1 MPKHQEHAAFFFET
15 LAGWLANSAEK
26 DPKRPLG
33 SLSSFDID
41 YIYVCNPRTV
51 SEGYASA
58 AMVFYNLVQRG
69 LPTRMPFSLEKVFNE
84 VFDIFEEYEYLGGL
98 YHRPNNNLESKRE
111 HLIRA
116 LHVVDPRITLQD
128 LKNDYEYSWEQLD
141 STYEEDFYFQIL
153 GSMSG
158 PSPWLAQFI
167 ETQREL
173 SEIINQHSRN
183 ERLER
188 NFTEQRCDFTL
199 EFPALIDG
207 KKGII
212 IEVDG
217 PHHHADPQ
225 KRLDQARDEAAKNA
239 HWVDTIRIPVEEW
252 GNKERYLRPLQQ
264 IIRTPYFQTVARN
277 YQDPLYASEDGLR
290 ALQIMLAPIQIAR
303 IQKTLLNLI
312 LKGHLNP
319 EEPIWKI
326 CVIERDIPGSSLAL
340 HDLWRQIHHYSELI
354 ESPINL
360 PELEISVYTTK
371 DFKDAELHVVSPEIP
386 VEISEILKD
395 DTQYDIVID
404 SSVLARTR
412 TWELVEFSNKP
423 TNYIVLTST
432 RSITSNRKFQ
442 TGEPVRFR
450 QLSVR
455 DAQGNYTENEKL
467 KTHLEVFLLDI
478 FRKKALR
485 RGQLPILNRAL
496 RQESVIGL
504 LPTGGGKSLTYQLST
519 LLQPGIALIIDPI
532 KSLMRDQV
540 NSLTKNHIDC
550 GDFVNSSLKREEKEI
565 AHQRLIDGD
574 ILFFFMSPERLLIPD
589 FRGVLESMHEK
600 KNYFTYC
607 IIDEAH
613 CVSEW
618 GHDFRTS
625 YLFLGKNATRF
636 AKTFTGEPIS
646 LFGLTATASYDVLA
660 DIQRELSGD
669 IDNIDNILSD
679 EAVVRFESFNRPEM
693 QYEVRRVSIST
704 DSLPPDEWKIK
715 GELGNRKHSEILSIL
730 EGIPQ
735 RLQELN
741 EDPESVY
748 IPITDNHISEE
759 EREQLYQQ
767 IHIDEFN
774 PEQFWRSTNE
784 NAGIV
789 FCPHRSWYF
798 GVTDKYKPKAKFHN
812 GVADSITGN
821 LPHSSISVGT
831 FMGVDQDA
839 STESNQEAD
848 NQRFQDEF
856 INNELN
862 LMVCTKAFGM
872 GIDKP
877 NVRLAVH
884 LNYPQ
889 SLESY
894 VQEAG
899 RIGRDGKMALSCIV
913 YNDQDF
919 VVQSTPQDRS
929 LVNYDRQILN
939 DFYGKSFPGEQKEK
953 WNLAELLRGI
963 ELPPHGNVDDL
974 AGFMLEE
981 RGLELHLNVQTNQQ
995 GTNPYLRVKSAEY
1008 QSVGILFL
1016 ETLDPSIR
1024 YSDVPETEARQILDS
1039 VKSAIMHLK
1048 PEDENSHTWLS
1059 QAGRAERGVGIE
1071 QLLED
1076 MEEGE
1081 ERALVLFFTNNTRQY
1096 DDRVRQ
1102 ILDGRFG
1109 GRADKLLDQYKY
1121 TSSID
1126 DYLNKLTNL
1135 SDEEADGI
1143 RQCFYR
1149 TRTKHDT
1156 EKSLYRLA
1164 LVGVV
1169 SDFDT
1174 DYLHRTFTV
1183 TIVKRSDQD
1192 YQRILRSYIRRYYS
1206 EAKTKR
1212 IVAGI
1217 QDRPGENFIQK
1228 SLNFII
1234 GFLYTEI
1241 AQKRWKA
1248 IDAVEEACKVGA
1260 TQGNGPM
1267 KEYIDVYFNSK
1278 YGRTGYSYEVEGE
1291 EKNGSL
1297 LDRTDEGRESSIEIV
1312 WEFIH
1317 IATEWDTSGAELVN
1331 LKHLRGAC
1339 IRFLTSNPKNGALL
1353 LLKAFCTLILEEERI
1368 QESVLIREA
1377 TVDIAQGFEFLRDD
1391 EDVMMTSIVEMI
1403 EDYFELLNVTAS
1415 REGLIRMLDDI
1426 REYQLAQTNRRW
1438 LETFN
1443 NKFLVNY
1450 E

>member
-1 MPKHQEHAAFFFET
+1 MNQEQAGYFLESVSEWINSSSDINPKKLIQ
-15 LAGWLANSAEK
+15 
-26 DPKRPLG
+26 
-33 SLSSFDID
+33 SLSVFNLETIHTSDPLTIPTEF
-41 YIYVCNPRTV
+41 
-51 SEGYASA
+51 ASV
-58 AMVFYNLVQRG
+58 AMVFQNLIQRG
-69 LPTRMPFSLEKVFNE
+69 LPTRMSFQLEKAFNDA
-84 VFDIFEEYEYLGGL
+84 FNIFEEYEYLGGL
-98 YHRPNNNLESKRE
+98 YHKAIDNLFTAPT
-111 HLIRA
+111 LFVNA
-116 LHVVDPRITLQD
+116 LHVIDPRITQENLIE
-128 LKNDYEYSWEQLD
+128 DYKYSWEQLD
-141 STYEEDFYFQIL
+141 STYEEDFYFDML
-153 GSMSG
+153 GNLAG
-158 PSPWLAQFI
+158 PTPWLVQFM
-167 ETQREL
+167 ETQTEL
-173 SEIINQHSRN
+173 SDIIKQHSRN
-183 ERLER
+183 QRLER
-188 NFTEQRCDFTL
+188 NFSEQRCDFSL
-199 EFPALIDG
+199 EFPVSING
-207 KKGII
+207 KNGVIL
-212 IEVDG
+212 EVDG
-217 PHHHADPQ
+217 PHHREVPQ
-225 KRLDQARDEAAKNA
+225 KRLDQARDEAAKKA
-239 HWVDTIRIPVEEW
+239 HWADTIRIPVEEW

-264 IIRTPYFQTVARN
+264 IIRTPYFQTIAQN
-277 YQDPLYASEDGLR
+277 YQNPLYENENGLR
-290 ALQIMLAPIQIAR
+290 ALQIMLAPVMIAR
-303 IQKTLLNLI
+303 IQKTLLHLV
-312 LKGHLNP
+312 LDGLLNP
-319 EEPIWKI
+319 ADASWKI
-326 CVIERDIPGSSLAL
+326 CVIERDIPGSALAL
-340 HDLWRQIHHYSELI
+340 HDLWRQMEHYNELI
-354 ESPINL
+354 ESPINW
-360 PELEISVYTTK
+360 PKLEISIFASK
-371 DFKDAELHVVSPEIP
+371 EFSDAELHIVSPETP
-386 VEISEILKD
+386 TEIGEIYRD
-395 DTQYDIVID
+395 ETHYDLVID
-404 SSVLARTR
+404 TSVLARMR
-412 TWELVEFSNKP
+412 TWQLAEFSNKP
-423 TNYIVLTST
+423 ANYVVLTST
-432 RSITSNRKFQ
+432 RSFRSNRKFQ
-442 TGEPVRFR
+442 TGKPVRFR
-450 QLSVR
+450 QLSSR
-455 DAQGNYTENEKL
+455 DAQGNYSENEEL
-467 KTHLEVFLLDI
+467 KTHLEVLLLDI

-519 LLQPGIALIIDPI
+519 LLQPGITLIIDPI

-540 NSLTKNHIDC
+540 NSLIKNHIDC

-589 FRGVLESMHEK
+589 FRGVLESTYEK

-607 IIDEAH
+607 VIDEAH

-625 YLFLGKNATRF
+625 YLFLGRNATRF
-636 AKTFTGEPIS
+636 AKTYTDEPIS

-669 IDNIDNILSD
+669 IDNIESILSD

-715 GELGNRKHSEILSIL
+715 GELGNRKHDEILSIL

-759 EREQLYQQ
+759 ERARLYQQ
-767 IHIDEFN
+767 IHIDEFD
-774 PEQFWRSTNE
+774 PGQFWKSTNE

-798 GVTDKYKPKAKFHN
+798 GVTDKYKSKAKFHN

-821 LPHSSISVGT
+821 LPHPSISVGT

-848 NQRFQDEF
+848 NQRFQDEY

-877 NVRLAVH
+877 NVRLSVH

-913 YNDQDF
+913 YNDQEF

-963 ELPPHGNVDDL
+963 ELPPHSNVDDL

-981 RGLELHLNVQTNQQ
+981 RGQELHLNVQENQQ
-995 GTNPYLRVKSAEY
+995 GTNRYLRVKNAEY
-1008 QSVGILFL
+1008 QNIGILFL
-1016 ETLDPSIR
+1016 QTLDPSIR
-1024 YSDVPETEARQILDS
+1024 YSDVPEAEAREILDS
-1039 VKSAIMHLK
+1039 VKSAIMQLK
-1048 PEDENSHTWLS
+1048 PTDADSNTWLS
-1059 QAGRAERGVGIE
+1059 QEGRAERGAGIE

-1109 GRADKLLDQYKY
+1109 GRADKLFDQYKY
-1121 TSSID
+1121 TSSIN

-1169 SDFDT
+1169 GDFDT

-1206 EAKTKR
+1206 EAKTNR

-1228 SLNFII
+1228 ALNFII

-1248 IDAVEEACKVGA
+1248 IDAVEEACKIGA
-1260 TQGNGPM
+1260 THGNGPM

-1278 YGRTGYSYEVEGE
+1278 YGRTGYTYEVEGE
-1291 EKNGSL
+1291 ETNGSL
-1297 LDRTDEGRESSIEIV
+1297 LDKTDEGRESSIEIV
-1312 WEFIH
+1312 WEFIN
-1317 IATEWDTSGAELVN
+1317 IATEYDTSGAELVN

-1339 IRFLTSNPKNGALL
+1339 IRFLTSNPSNASLL

-1368 QESVLIREA
+1368 KDSILIDEASGEIARGLELLRE
-1377 TVDIAQGFEFLRDD
+1377 DD
-1391 EDVMMTSIVEMI
+1391 EMTMTALIDTM
-1403 EDYFELLNVTAS
+1403 EDYFELLHSTAS
-1415 REGLIRMLDDI
+1415 SEGLKNLLNDI
-1426 REYQLAQTNRRW
+1426 REYQLAHTNRRW
-1438 LETFN
+1438 LQTFN
-1443 NKFLVNY
+1443 EKFMVNY